1 MLPKINRLKKKKD
14 FEKVFRQGKGFKE
27 DFFYL
32 KVSKNNLGLVRFG
45 LITSKKFSKKATERN
60 KMRRRLSELIR
71 KKLPKI
77 KKGTDVVIIA
87 IPGAEAD
94 FKKLEDIISKLF
106 KKAQILN
113 G

>member
-1 MLPKINRLKKKKD
+1 MLAEENRLKNKKD
-14 FEKVFRQGKGFKE
+14 FERVFKNGKGLRQ

-60 KMRRRLSELIR
+60 KMRRKLSELIR

-77 KKGTDVVIIA
+77 KKGTDAVIIA
-87 IPGAEAD
+87 ISGAEAD

-106 KKAQILN
+106 KKAQIIE
-113 G
+113 